1 MEITSN
7 YWDFADSLIL
17 RKNGGVFAVF
27 EVPSE
32 VLVTID
38 KRGRERFKQTAFSA
52 FSQISVYGD
61 FELHTIPIP
70 IDLYERFE
78 LLRQDIDQDSGT
90 APLANLMMDILQEKI
105 ED

>member
-38 KRGRERFKQTAFSA
+38 KRGRERFKLFQLL
-52 FSQISVYGD
+52 VNY
-61 FELHTIPIP
+61 
-70 IDLYERFE
+70 RF
-78 LLRQDIDQDSGT
+78 
-90 APLANLMMDILQEKI
+90 MVILNCIRFLFQ
-105 ED
+105 